1 MKLSK
6 TIDQT
11 RISTICKKSYD
22 DPLGYF
28 CMGFFFTC
36 PDGQVTHK
44 FHLSNGRFHL
54 SRTIG
59 QTLLSRPA
67 VSEETIYQKS
77 TNQKQELSVAAM
89 FDNGSAR
96 NKQSL
101 ERTCHRCFLLS
112 FGSFVQVVSEKIF
125 FNRPI
130 RNMFFNSSEQI
141 VNK

>member
-1 MKLSK
+1 MSIYHDKIELVDYTFIRYRALFIFYLQWKNQILELFNMKLSK

-67 VSEETIYQKS
+67 VSEETI
-77 TNQKQELSVAAM
+77 
-89 FDNGSAR
+89 F
-96 NKQSL
+96 
-101 ERTCHRCFLLS
+101 
-112 FGSFVQVVSEKIF
+112 
-125 FNRPI
+125 
-130 RNMFFNSSEQI
+130 
-141 VNK
+141 